1 MKDKKENVFAV
12 VRDFVKKDPEALKT
26 AKKVAFTH
34 AAYFALVNCQFCR
47 VLLSD
52 SVEGNAKRN
61 TLVLFVHALQQREAF
76 RQLLPGVP

>member
-47 VLLSD
+47 VLH
-52 SVEGNAKRN
+52 E
-61 TLVLFVHALQQREAF
+61 
-76 RQLLPGVP
+76 